1 MLVLSIIFLD
11 FMILVLRFCNSIRFS
26 FTKDFDVEKLKVK
39 KEINNNDAEAIV
51 QSQLTVEKVI
61 NSSGKTETN
70 NRHDDTFLSKLNQV
84 IHPTMHE
91 KGGMNKASNDSELV
105 GRVMF
110 LLF

>member
-1 MLVLSIIFLD
+1 M
-11 FMILVLRFCNSIRFS
+11 
-26 FTKDFDVEKLKVK
+26 K
-39 KEINNNDAEAIV
+39 KEINNNDAETMV
-51 QSQLTVEKVI
+51 QSQLTDEKVI

-91 KGGMNKASNDSELV
+91 KGGMNKSSNDSELL

-110 LLF
+110 LLFQSCIKHLNDTSVDRRNDFV